1 MLRPTLILICCGAAL
16 LLAGCGGGGSSSQH
30 LSAAEFRAQANQICS
45 ELQTD
50 EKPDLG
56 SSTKAAVDRNL
67 TRIDAALTK
76 LDGLDPPASDQK
88 RYRDLLTRFRRSVAF
103 VRANQAHLIQ
113 LTRELRKNP
122 SDTTTL
128 AQYQQLVSHFTGD
141 VRVAGADAK
150 ALGLDVCSK
159 GLTGA

>member
-1 MLRPTLILICCGAAL
+1 MLRPTLLLICCGAAL
-16 LLAGCGGGGSSSQH
+16 LLAGCGGGSSKKH
-30 LSAAEFRAQANQICS
+30 LAAAVFGPQANQICS
-45 ELQTD
+45 DLQTD

-67 TRIDAALTK
+67 TRIDSALTK
-76 LDGLDPPASDQK
+76 LNGLDPPAADQQ
-88 RYRDLLTRFRRSVAF
+88 RYQDLLTRFRRSVAF

-113 LTRELRKNP
+113 LTRQLRKDP

-128 AQYQQLVSHFTGD
+128 AQYQQLVSHFADD
-141 VRVAGADAK
+141 VRVAGSDAK